1 MRAAAASPCGHL
13 YIWQCQGGKYNGP
26 QHCGLSLCA
35 MSLCESRREVYVRH
49 SYAGWPVADHPRRL
63 SVQFILL
70 QADITC
76 IGLLEKDYRVLQTA
90 EFNIVLPGAIVY
102 SFATNPHDISL
113 LLISVF
119 AFLFAFIPVVF
130 IFLATRKR
138 NVTDRAFLMLNG
150 AGFNLGCFSFPVVQS
165 FWGAGAVVPAAMF
178 DIGNCVMVAAGTN
191 VLTQQLLHIQPGKTL
206 AEQHAGSA
214 PTLPYEKPKD
224 RDAKRLARRALLR
237 TIGKSFFGSVPFD
250 TYLLMIV
257 LTVANVKIPDWIASI
272 TQPLSGANALVS
284 MLMVGMLMD
293 LPQSK
298 HDVKEV
304 MAVIAWRIPFSVSFA
319 LIAWFLLPFSASIRA
334 VMVICALAPI
344 AIFSTLFTDKVLG
357 NAKLAG
363 FSLAITA
370 MISLGMMAVAHA
382 LMGV

>member
-1 MRAAAASPCGHL
+1 
-13 YIWQCQGGKYNGP
+13 
-26 QHCGLSLCA
+26 
-35 MSLCESRREVYVRH
+35 MSAILT
-49 SYAGWPVADHPRRL
+49 PV
-63 SVQFILL
+63 
-70 QADITC
+70 
-76 IGLLEKDYRVLQTA
+76 GLLLIILAGYLFKRFGLFGQKDYRVLPNR

-165 FWGAGAVVPAAMF
+165 SGAGRGRMPAAMF

-214 PTLPYEKPKD
+214 PTLPYERPKD

-257 LTVANVKIPDWIASI
+257 MTVANVKIPDWIASI

-298 HDVKEV
+298 HDVKRSRPGRHRLV
-304 MAVIAWRIPFSVSFA
+304 APFSVAFA

-370 MISLGMMAVAHA
+370 MISLVMMAVAHA

>member
-1 MRAAAASPCGHL
+1 
-13 YIWQCQGGKYNGP
+13 
-26 QHCGLSLCA
+26 
-35 MSLCESRREVYVRH
+35 MSAILT
-49 SYAGWPVADHPRRL
+49 PV
-63 SVQFILL
+63 
-70 QADITC
+70 
-76 IGLLEKDYRVLQTA
+76 GLLLIMLAGYLFKRFGLFGQKDYRVLQTA

-102 SFATNPHDISL
+102 SFATNPHDVSL
-113 LLISVF
+113 LWVSLF
-119 AFLFAFIPVVF
+119 AFLFAALPVVF

-178 DIGNCVMVAAGTN
+178 DIGNCIMVAAGTN
-191 VLTQQLLHIQPGKTL
+191 VLTQQLLHIRPGKTL
-206 AEQHAGSA
+206 AEQHAGA
-214 PTLPYEKPKD
+214 TPTLPYTKPKD
-224 RDAKRLARRALLR
+224 KDAKRLARRALLG
-237 TIGKSFFGSVPFD
+237 TIAKSFFGSVPFD
-250 TYLLMIV
+250 TYLAMIV
-257 LTVANVKIPDWIASI
+257 VTLANVPIPDWIASI
-272 TQPLSGANALVS
+272 CQPLSGANALVS

-304 MAVIAWRIPFSVSFA
+304 LSVIAWRVPFSVAFA
-319 LIAWFLLPFSASIRA
+319 LVSWFLLPFSASVRA
-334 VMVICALAPI
+334 VMVICSLAPI

-370 MISLGMMAVAHA
+370 IIALAMMAVAHA

>member
-1 MRAAAASPCGHL
+1 
-13 YIWQCQGGKYNGP
+13 
-26 QHCGLSLCA
+26 
-35 MSLCESRREVYVRH
+35 MSAILT
-49 SYAGWPVADHPRRL
+49 PV
-63 SVQFILL
+63 
-70 QADITC
+70 
-76 IGLLEKDYRVLQTA
+76 GLLLIILAGYLFRRFGLFGQKDYRVLQTA

-113 LLISVF
+113 LWISLF
-119 AFLFAFIPVVF
+119 AFFCSFIPVVCIF
-130 IFLATRKR
+130 IATRKR

-150 AGFNLGCFSFPVVQS
+150 AGFNLGCFCFPVVQS

-178 DIGNCVMVAAGTN
+178 DIGNCIMVAAGTN

-237 TIGKSFFGSVPFD
+237 TIAKSFFGSVPFD
-250 TYLLMIV
+250 TYLLMIA
-257 LTVANVKIPDWIASI
+257 LTILNVKIPGWIA
-272 TQPLSGANALVS
+272 TLCEPLSGANALMS

-298 HDVKEV
+298 HDVREV
-304 MAVIAWRIPFSVSFA
+304 LAVVAWRLPFSIIFA
-319 LIAWFLLPFSASIRA
+319 LAAWFLLPFSASIRA
-334 VMVICALAPI
+334 VAVIASLAPI

-363 FSLAITA
+363 FSLALTA
-370 MISLGMMAVAHA
+370 IIALVLMAIAHA

>member
-1 MRAAAASPCGHL
+1 
-13 YIWQCQGGKYNGP
+13 
-26 QHCGLSLCA
+26 
-35 MSLCESRREVYVRH
+35 MSAILT
-49 SYAGWPVADHPRRL
+49 PV
-63 SVQFILL
+63 
-70 QADITC
+70 
-76 IGLLEKDYRVLQTA
+76 GLLLIILAGYLFKRFGLFGQKDYRVLQTA

-119 AFLFAFIPVVF
+119 AFLFAFIPIVF

-178 DIGNCVMVAAGTN
+178 DIGNCVMVAAG
-191 VLTQQLLHIQPGKTL
+191 KTL
-206 AEQHAGSA
+206 AEQHAGSV

-250 TYLLMIV
+250 TYLLMIA

-304 MAVIAWRIPFSVSFA
+304 MAVIAWRIPFSVAFA
-319 LIAWFLLPFSASIRA
+319 LISWFLLPFSASIRA

-370 MISLGMMAVAHA
+370 MISLVMMAFAHA

>member
-1 MRAAAASPCGHL
+1 
-13 YIWQCQGGKYNGP
+13 
-26 QHCGLSLCA
+26 
-35 MSLCESRREVYVRH
+35 MSAILT
-49 SYAGWPVADHPRRL
+49 PV
-63 SVQFILL
+63 
-70 QADITC
+70 
-76 IGLLEKDYRVLQTA
+76 GLLLIMLAGYLFKRFGLFGQKDYRVLQTA

-102 SFATNPHDISL
+102 SFATNPHDVSL
-113 LLISVF
+113 LWVSLF
-119 AFLFAFIPVVF
+119 AFLFAALPVVF

-178 DIGNCVMVAAGTN
+178 DIGNCIMVAAGTN
-191 VLTQQLLHIQPGKTL
+191 VLTQQLLHIRPGKTL
-206 AEQHAGSA
+206 AEQHAG
-214 PTLPYEKPKD
+214 
-224 RDAKRLARRALLR
+224 AKRLARRALLG
-237 TIGKSFFGSVPFD
+237 TIAKSFFGSVPFD
-250 TYLLMIV
+250 TYLAMIV
-257 LTVANVKIPDWIASI
+257 VTLANVPIPDWIASI
-272 TQPLSGANALVS
+272 CQPLSGANALVS

-304 MAVIAWRIPFSVSFA
+304 LSVIAWRVPFSVAFA
-319 LIAWFLLPFSASIRA
+319 LVSWFLLPFSASVRA
-334 VMVICALAPI
+334 VMVICSLAPI

-370 MISLGMMAVAHA
+370 IIALAMMAVAHA

>member
-1 MRAAAASPCGHL
+1 M
-13 YIWQCQGGKYNGP
+13 
-26 QHCGLSLCA
+26 
-35 MSLCESRREVYVRH
+35 
-49 SYAGWPVADHPRRL
+49 
-63 SVQFILL
+63 
-70 QADITC
+70 
-76 IGLLEKDYRVLQTA
+76 
-90 EFNIVLPGAIVY
+90 
-102 SFATNPHDISL
+102 
-113 LLISVF
+113 
-119 AFLFAFIPVVF
+119 
-130 IFLATRKR
+130 
-138 NVTDRAFLMLNG
+138 
-150 AGFNLGCFSFPVVQS
+150 
-165 FWGAGAVVPAAMF
+165 
-178 DIGNCVMVAAGTN
+178 
-191 VLTQQLLHIQPGKTL
+191 
-206 AEQHAGSA
+206 
-214 PTLPYEKPKD
+214 
-224 RDAKRLARRALLR
+224 LR

>member
-63 SVQFILL
+63 SVQ
-70 QADITC
+70 AVRPVRAE
-76 IGLLEKDYRVLQTA
+76 GLSQTA

-224 RDAKRLARRALLR
+224 RDAKRLARRADFRLDRLYNPAIER
-237 TIGKSFFGSVPFD
+237 R
-250 TYLLMIV
+250 
-257 LTVANVKIPDWIASI
+257 
-272 TQPLSGANALVS
+272 Q
-284 MLMVGMLMD
+284 
-293 LPQSK
+293 
-298 HDVKEV
+298 
-304 MAVIAWRIPFSVSFA
+304 
-319 LIAWFLLPFSASIRA
+319 RA
-334 VMVICALAPI
+334 GVDADGGHAHGPAPI
-344 AIFSTLFTDKVLG
+344 QA
-357 NAKLAG
+357 
-363 FSLAITA
+363 
-370 MISLGMMAVAHA
+370 
-382 LMGV
+382 

>member
-1 MRAAAASPCGHL
+1 
-13 YIWQCQGGKYNGP
+13 
-26 QHCGLSLCA
+26 
-35 MSLCESRREVYVRH
+35 MSAILT
-49 SYAGWPVADHPRRL
+49 PV
-63 SVQFILL
+63 
-70 QADITC
+70 
-76 IGLLEKDYRVLQTA
+76 GLLLIILAGYLFKRFGLFGQKDYRVLQTA

-224 RDAKRLARRALLR
+224 RDAKRLAAAHCCAPSARASSAR
-237 TIGKSFFGSVPFD
+237 CRST
-250 TYLLMIV
+250 
-257 LTVANVKIPDWIASI
+257 
-272 TQPLSGANALVS
+272 
-284 MLMVGMLMD
+284 
-293 LPQSK
+293 
-298 HDVKEV
+298 
-304 MAVIAWRIPFSVSFA
+304 RICS
-319 LIAWFLLPFSASIRA
+319 
-334 VMVICALAPI
+334 
-344 AIFSTLFTDKVLG
+344 
-357 NAKLAG
+357 
-363 FSLAITA
+363 
-370 MISLGMMAVAHA
+370 
-382 LMGV
+382 

>member
-1 MRAAAASPCGHL
+1 
-13 YIWQCQGGKYNGP
+13 
-26 QHCGLSLCA
+26 
-35 MSLCESRREVYVRH
+35 MSAILT
-49 SYAGWPVADHPRRL
+49 PV
-63 SVQFILL
+63 
-70 QADITC
+70 
-76 IGLLEKDYRVLQTA
+76 GLLLIILAGYLFKRFGLFGQKDYRVLQTA

-237 TIGKSFFGSVPFD
+237 TIGKSFFGAVRH
-250 TYLLMIV
+250 
-257 LTVANVKIPDWIASI
+257 
-272 TQPLSGANALVS
+272 VS
-284 MLMVGMLMD
+284 A
-293 LPQSK
+293 
-298 HDVKEV
+298 HDRVDRRQREDSRLDRLYNP
-304 MAVIAWRIPFSVSFA
+304 AIERRQ
-319 LIAWFLLPFSASIRA
+319 RA
-334 VMVICALAPI
+334 GVDADGGHAHGPAPI
-344 AIFSTLFTDKVLG
+344 QA
-357 NAKLAG
+357 
-363 FSLAITA
+363 
-370 MISLGMMAVAHA
+370 
-382 LMGV
+382 

>member
-1 MRAAAASPCGHL
+1 
-13 YIWQCQGGKYNGP
+13 
-26 QHCGLSLCA
+26 
-35 MSLCESRREVYVRH
+35 MSAILT
-49 SYAGWPVADHPRRL
+49 PV
-63 SVQFILL
+63 
-70 QADITC
+70 
-76 IGLLEKDYRVLQTA
+76 GLLLIILAGYLFKRFGLFGQKDYRVLQTA

-191 VLTQQLLHIQPGKTL
+191 VLTQQLLHIQPGKIL

-224 RDAKRLARRALLR
+224 RDAKRLGAVRHVSARDRVDRRQREDSRLDRLYNPAIERRQRA
-237 TIGKSFFGSVPFD
+237 GVDADGGHAHGP
-250 TYLLMIV
+250 
-257 LTVANVKIPDWIASI
+257 
-272 TQPLSGANALVS
+272 
-284 MLMVGMLMD
+284 
-293 LPQSK
+293 
-298 HDVKEV
+298 
-304 MAVIAWRIPFSVSFA
+304 
-319 LIAWFLLPFSASIRA
+319 
-334 VMVICALAPI
+334 API
-344 AIFSTLFTDKVLG
+344 QA
-357 NAKLAG
+357 
-363 FSLAITA
+363 
-370 MISLGMMAVAHA
+370 
-382 LMGV
+382 

>member
-1 MRAAAASPCGHL
+1 
-13 YIWQCQGGKYNGP
+13 
-26 QHCGLSLCA
+26 
-35 MSLCESRREVYVRH
+35 MSAILT
-49 SYAGWPVADHPRRL
+49 PV
-63 SVQFILL
+63 
-70 QADITC
+70 
-76 IGLLEKDYRVLQTA
+76 GLLLIILAGYLFKRFGLFGQKDYRVLQTA

-237 TIGKSFFGSVPFD
+237 TIDKSFFGSVPFD

-272 TQPLSGANALVS
+272 TQPLSGANAQITITARIEAENGSRSHAINAKATLNGIRQAMTAMTSFTSCLDWGRS
-284 MLMVGMLMD
+284 MSM
-293 LPQSK
+293 PT
-298 HDVKEV
+298 
-304 MAVIAWRIPFSVSFA
+304 I
-319 LIAWFLLPFSASIRA
+319 SIDTS
-334 VMVICALAPI
+334 ALAPI

-370 MISLGMMAVAHA
+370 MISLVMMAVAHA

>member
-1 MRAAAASPCGHL
+1 
-13 YIWQCQGGKYNGP
+13 
-26 QHCGLSLCA
+26 
-35 MSLCESRREVYVRH
+35 MSAILT
-49 SYAGWPVADHPRRL
+49 PV
-63 SVQFILL
+63 
-70 QADITC
+70 
-76 IGLLEKDYRVLQTA
+76 GLLLIILAGYLFKRFGLFGQKDYRVLQTA

-178 DIGNCVMVAAGTN
+178 DIGNCVMVARRHQCAHPATAAYSARQKHLPN
-191 VLTQQLLHIQPGKTL
+191 NTPVRLPPTVRKAQ
-206 AEQHAGSA
+206 GSRRQTA
-214 PTLPYEKPKD
+214 C
-224 RDAKRLARRALLR
+224 RRALLR

-284 MLMVGMLMD
+284 MLMVGHAHG
-293 LPQSK
+293 P
-298 HDVKEV
+298 
-304 MAVIAWRIPFSVSFA
+304 
-319 LIAWFLLPFSASIRA
+319 
-334 VMVICALAPI
+334 API
-344 AIFSTLFTDKVLG
+344 QA
-357 NAKLAG
+357 
-363 FSLAITA
+363 
-370 MISLGMMAVAHA
+370 
-382 LMGV
+382 

>member
-1 MRAAAASPCGHL
+1 M
-13 YIWQCQGGKYNGP
+13 
-26 QHCGLSLCA
+26 
-35 MSLCESRREVYVRH
+35 
-49 SYAGWPVADHPRRL
+49 
-63 SVQFILL
+63 
-70 QADITC
+70 
-76 IGLLEKDYRVLQTA
+76 
-90 EFNIVLPGAIVY
+90 
-102 SFATNPHDISL
+102 
-113 LLISVF
+113 
-119 AFLFAFIPVVF
+119 F

-178 DIGNCVMVAAGTN
+178 DIGNCIMVAAGTN
-191 VLTQQLLHIQPGKTL
+191 VLTQQLLHIRPGKTL
-206 AEQHAGSA
+206 AEQHAGAA
-214 PTLPYEKPKD
+214 PTLPYTKPKD
-224 RDAKRLARRALLR
+224 KDAKRLARRALLG
-237 TIGKSFFGSVPFD
+237 TIAKSFFGSVPFD
-250 TYLLMIV
+250 TYLVMIV
-257 LTVANVKIPDWIASI
+257 VTLANVPIPDWIASI
-272 TQPLSGANALVS
+272 CQPLSGANALVS

-304 MAVIAWRIPFSVSFA
+304 LSVIAWRVPFSVAFA
-319 LIAWFLLPFSASIRA
+319 LVSWFLLPFSASVRA
-334 VMVICALAPI
+334 VMVICSLAPI

-370 MISLGMMAVAHA
+370 MIALVMMAVAHA

>member
-1 MRAAAASPCGHL
+1 MP
-13 YIWQCQGGKYNGP
+13 NNTP
-26 QHCGLSLCA
+26 
-35 MSLCESRREVYVRH
+35 VR
-49 SYAGWPVADHPRRL
+49 
-63 SVQFILL
+63 
-70 QADITC
+70 
-76 IGLLEKDYRVLQTA
+76 
-90 EFNIVLPGAIVY
+90 LPPY
-102 SFATNPHDISL
+102 
-113 LLISVF
+113 
-119 AFLFAFIPVVF
+119 
-130 IFLATRKR
+130 
-138 NVTDRAFLMLNG
+138 
-150 AGFNLGCFSFPVVQS
+150 
-165 FWGAGAVVPAAMF
+165 
-178 DIGNCVMVAAGTN
+178 
-191 VLTQQLLHIQPGKTL
+191 
-206 AEQHAGSA
+206 
-214 PTLPYEKPKD
+214 PYEKPKD

>member
-1 MRAAAASPCGHL
+1 MLIILAGYLFKRF
-13 YIWQCQGGKYNGP
+13 
-26 QHCGLSLCA
+26 GLFGQS
-35 MSLCESRREVYVRH
+35 
-49 SYAGWPVADHPRRL
+49 
-63 SVQFILL
+63 
-70 QADITC
+70 
-76 IGLLEKDYRVLQTA
+76 DYRVLQTA
-90 EFNIVLPGAIVY
+90 EFNIVLPGAIIY

-113 LLISVF
+113 MWISLV
-119 AFLFAFIPVVF
+119 AFLFAFIPVVC
-130 IFLATRKR
+130 IFVATRRR

-150 AGFNLGCFSFPVVQS
+150 AGYNLGCFCFPVVQS
-165 FWGAGAVVPAAMF
+165 FWGPGAVVPAAMF
-178 DIGNCVMVAAGTN
+178 DIGNCIMVAAGTN

-224 RDAKRLARRALLR
+224 RDARRLARHALLR
-237 TIGKSFFGSVPFD
+237 TIAKSFFGSVPFD
-250 TYLLMIV
+250 TYLLMLA
-257 LTVANVKIPDWIASI
+257 LTIANIHIPDWIATI
-272 TQPLSGANALVS
+272 CQPLSGANALVS

-293 LPQSK
+293 MPQSR

-304 MAVIAWRIPFSVSFA
+304 LAVIAWRVPFCIVFACVS
-319 LIAWFLLPFSASIRA
+319 WFLMPFSASIRA

-363 FSLAITA
+363 FSLSVTAI
-370 MISLGMMAVAHA
+370 ISLVMMAVAHT

>member
-1 MRAAAASPCGHL
+1 MFG
-13 YIWQCQGGKYNGP
+13 
-26 QHCGLSLCA
+26 
-35 MSLCESRREVYVRH
+35 
-49 SYAGWPVADHPRRL
+49 
-63 SVQFILL
+63 
-70 QADITC
+70 
-76 IGLLEKDYRVLQTA
+76 YRQ
-90 EFNIVLPGAIVY
+90 
-102 SFATNPHDISL
+102 
-113 LLISVF
+113 
-119 AFLFAFIPVVF
+119 
-130 IFLATRKR
+130 R
-138 NVTDRAFLMLNG
+138 
-150 AGFNLGCFSFPVVQS
+150 
-165 FWGAGAVVPAAMF
+165 
-178 DIGNCVMVAAGTN
+178 VMVAAGTN

-224 RDAKRLARRALLR
+224 RDAKRACPPRIAAHHRQELLR
-237 TIGKSFFGSVPFD
+237 LGAVRHVSAHDRVDRRQREDSR
-250 TYLLMIV
+250 
-257 LTVANVKIPDWIASI
+257 WIASI

-304 MAVIAWRIPFSVSFA
+304 MAVIAWRIPFSVAFA

-370 MISLGMMAVAHA
+370 MISLVMMAVAHA

>member
-1 MRAAAASPCGHL
+1 
-13 YIWQCQGGKYNGP
+13 
-26 QHCGLSLCA
+26 
-35 MSLCESRREVYVRH
+35 MSAILT
-49 SYAGWPVADHPRRL
+49 PV
-63 SVQFILL
+63 
-70 QADITC
+70 
-76 IGLLEKDYRVLQTA
+76 GLLLIILAGYLFKRFGLFGQKDYRVLQTA

-191 VLTQQLLHIQPGKTL
+191 VITQLLLHIQPGKTL
-206 AEQHAGSA
+206 SEQHAGDA
-214 PTLPYEKPKD
+214 PTLPYTKPKD
-224 RDAKRLARRALLR
+224 KDAKRLARRALLR
-237 TIGKSFFGSVPFD
+237 NVLKGFFGSVPFD
-250 TYLLMIV
+250 VYMLMIV
-257 LTVANVKIPDWIASI
+257 LTLAQVKIPGWIA
-272 TQPLSGANALVS
+272 TMVQPLSNANSFCA

-293 LPQSK
+293 LPASRR
-298 HDVKEV
+298 DVKDV
-304 MAVIAWRIPFSVSFA
+304 LTVIGWRVPFAIAFA
-319 LIAWFLLPFSASIRA
+319 AITWFILPFSASIREA
-334 VMVICALAPI
+334 VALCCLAPI
-344 AIFSTLFTDKVLG
+344 AVFSTLFTDKVLG

-363 FSLAITA
+363 FSLTLTAVLSLIMMTGAHFLFTA
-370 MISLGMMAVAHA
+370 M
-382 LMGV
+382 GV